1 MKKHC
6 VTYILFLF
14 LMIMFSPSS
23 YAKQSDNALETAIA
37 LNYCHMSLYKIIQY
51 NDRIVLDEEYSEIIN
66 NINLTKIKDEE
77 IIELLRSL
85 MDTISQF
92 KLNEGDKKL
101 LYSEYES
108 QLSNAFY
115 SSFSSL
121 SGMPLSGNPYTMA
134 ATMLVSVGSAYANYR
149 NNMEMYRKQLDK
161 SLWELDKKAILVLN
175 DVRKDF
181 IKSYWILMKRYNIPD
196 EWRITEKQMDQ
207 YISVLKDRD
216 PGRKFRN
223 LQRLQSSFEA
233 YPPFW
238 YYMGQAAQDLKDQK
252 SALKAYGKL
261 RTTQMGFFRE
271 DNIYASALMSEI
283 SLLDIKRDKSKIL
296 TNLKIINTQSPLD
309 YRKNIFSALWYMNF
323 GEYNHARERLQIN
336 IDNGK
341 NSSINQQLIGRVY
354 LKQNDTK
361 LYNALVDEML
371 LKDNVCNQEIL
382 YLIGKEPE
390 LKTLQKIKDQ
400 IINIYVVINEKT
412 FRKDDLIITVP
423 DKWIFWDKNV
433 FKINLILNKKTY
445 VPNKMTVDKQKRLVS
460 YYFEKV
466 IDSNDILSNRK
477 IVPVTFIF
485 SSTAYPITLVGDLRV
500 FYTREE
506 KGIIN
511 KGYDKSTDFVS
522 QGYDKAKGVF
532 VSSKNDTNKQPKD
545 AEAKKPQDTLKTTY
559 FVKYSTREI
568 RTKDSCYR
576 ITEKNEIAE
585 CK

>member
-1 MKKHC
+1 MT
-6 VTYILFLF
+6 VTLN
-14 LMIMFSPSS
+14 SGS
-23 YAKQSDNALETAIA
+23 YAKQPDSALETAVA

-101 LYSEYES
+101 LYSEYER

-121 SGMPLSGNPYTMA
+121 SGMPISGNPYTMA

-149 NNMEMYRKQLDK
+149 NNMEMYRRQLDK
-161 SLWELDKKAILVLN
+161 SIWELDKKTILILN

-196 EWRITEKQMDQ
+196 DWRITEKQMDQ
-207 YISVLKDRD
+207 YISILKDRD

-238 YYMGQAAQDLKDQK
+238 YYMGQAAQDLKDHK
-252 SALKAYGKL
+252 GALKAYEKL

-323 GEYNHARERLQIN
+323 NEYDRARETLQIN

-341 NSSINQQLIGRVY
+341 NSSINQQLMGNVY
-354 LKQNDTK
+354 LKQNDTRQ
-361 LYNALVDEML
+361 YNALIDEML

-382 YLIGKEPE
+382 YLLGKEPE
-390 LKTLQKIKDQ
+390 LKTLQKIKEQ
-400 IINIYVVINEKT
+400 IINIYVVINERT

-423 DKWIFWDKNV
+423 DKWVFWDKNV

-445 VPNKMTVDKQKRLVS
+445 VPNKMTVDKQKRLIS

-466 IDSNDILSNRK
+466 IDSNDILSKRK
-477 IVPVTFIF
+477 IVPIKFNF

-511 KGYDKSTDFVS
+511 KGYDKSADFVS
-522 QGYDKAKGVF
+522 QGYDKAKGVLT
-532 VSSKNDTNKQPKD
+532 SSKNDTNKQPKD
-545 AEAKKPQDTLKTTY
+545 AETRKLQDTLKTIY
-559 FVKYSTREI
+559 FVKYNTREI
-568 RTKDSCYR
+568 WTKDSCYR
-576 ITEKNEIAE
+576 ITEKDEIAE